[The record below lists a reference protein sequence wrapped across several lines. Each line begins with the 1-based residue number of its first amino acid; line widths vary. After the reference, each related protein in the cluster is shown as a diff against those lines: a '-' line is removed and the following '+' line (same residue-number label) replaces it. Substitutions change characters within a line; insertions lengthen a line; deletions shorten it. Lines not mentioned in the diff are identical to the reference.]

1 VVNLRSDVGEH
12 LKTPS
17 APSLRQNPTI
27 RVERTTGWK
36 SLGLQELWEYRD
48 LLRFLIRR
56 EIKGRYRQMAL
67 GPLWILI
74 KPLADMVIFSLIFGG
89 LADLPSEGLPYP
101 IFTYSALLPWTLFA
115 GSLTSAAGSL
125 RYQMNMISKV
135 YFPRLI
141 MPISQIFISLAD
153 FSISFIV
160 LLGMMLYFGY
170 LPTLKILTIPL
181 FLLMAVFTS
190 LAVGLWLAGVSV
202 RFRDV
207 AYGVNYGTRLW
218 MWATP
223 VAYSVELVAEK
234 APRLLWLY
242 KLNPMYWVIQ
252 GFRWALL
259 DTGEAPTLLM
269 LVPFTIV
276 ILLLVS
282 GLYIFRRT
290 EKTIV
295 DLQ

>member
-1 VVNLRSDVGEH
+1 MNLTSKASGQPKPPTVSS
-12 LKTPS
+12 T
-17 APSLRQNPTI
+17 RQNPTI

-48 LLRFLIRR
+48 LLRFLIWR

-67 GPLWILI
+67 GPLWIII
-74 KPLADMVIFSLIFGG
+74 KPLADMVIFSLVFGG

-101 IFTYSALLPWTLFA
+101 IFTYTALLPWTLFA
-115 GSLTSAAGSL
+115 NSLSSAAGSL

-141 MPISQIFISLAD
+141 MPISQVFINLAD

-170 LPTLKILTIPL
+170 FPTLKILTIPL
-181 FLLMAVFTS
+181 FLIIASLTS

-207 AYGVNYGTRLW
+207 SYGVNYGARLW

-234 APRLLWLY
+234 APQLLWLY

-259 DTGEAPTLLM
+259 DKGEAPSLLM
-269 LVPFTIV
+269 LVPLAVV
-276 ILLLVS
+276 IPLLIS

>member
-1 VVNLRSDVGEH
+1 VNLTGDVSEH
-12 LKTPS
+12 PKTPPVS
-17 APSLRQNPTI
+17 STRQQPTI
-27 RVERTTGWK
+27 RVERTTGWR

-48 LLRFLIRR
+48 LLRFLIWR

-67 GPLWILI
+67 GPLWIII

-101 IFTYSALLPWTLFA
+101 IFTYTALLPWTFFA
-115 GSLTSAAGSL
+115 GSLSSAAGSL

-141 MPISQIFISLAD
+141 MPISQVFINLAD
-153 FSISFIV
+153 FSISFVV
-160 LLGMMLYFGY
+160 LLGMMFYFGY
-170 LPTLKILTIPL
+170 FPTLKILTIPL
-181 FLLMAVFTS
+181 FLLFASMTS

-207 AYGVNYGTRLW
+207 SYGVNYGSRLW
-218 MWATP
+218 MWVTP
-223 VAYSVELVAEK
+223 VAYSVELVVEK
-234 APRLLWLY
+234 APQLLWLY

-259 DTGEAPTLLM
+259 DKGEAPSLLM
-269 LVPFTIV
+269 LVPLAVV
-276 ILLLVS
+276 ISLLIS